1 MKKTILATVIASAS
15 FGVLATDLGVP
26 TIEPIEVPL
35 AEKVEMANQA
45 FEKLGVNASLEI
57 DKNGQVHYTF
67 NNATTGEQRTVTLS
81 NMSEDQIQTVKDA
94 TKQGVKDSLVGID
107 PQDPELGVDPIE
119 DFIPVEPI
127 QPIAGNPDAIREYA
141 TEAGKSKLDNF
152 KKNATDSEKANAMAT
167 VAENNGY
174 DFNAYENANGDVVLT
189 LTDKE
194 TGEQVGFTEEQFKEH
209 MTAKQAERAAERKVE
224 DEMPIGGEHGTK
236 VRNAVEKL
244 AESGQNLKESGENLR
259 QSGVVAAATLEELEA
274 GQMFLFNEVDRLD
287 SKIDGVAAMN
297 QAALAARPYLSS
309 DQTSSFGVGVGG
321 AGSEGAVAL
330 GYAHRI
336 NANWT
341 ANANVAYNTGDS
353 AEASYGAGVSYAW

>member
-15 FGVLATDLGVP
+15 FGAIADIDAPVP
-26 TIEPIEVPL
+26 VPEPSPIETPLPIDDVIVKPIIPEDVVISPIEPEMPIDDDIVPIPTPVL
-35 AEKVEMANQA
+35 PEP
-45 FEKLGVNASLEI
+45 GIPTTPI
-57 DKNGQVHYTF
+57 DQP
-67 NNATTGEQRTVTLS
+67 
-81 NMSEDQIQTVKDA
+81 I
-94 TKQGVKDSLVGID
+94 
-107 PQDPELGVDPIE
+107 VDPIDVIIE
-119 DFIPVEPI
+119 PVKPI
-127 QPIAGNPDAIREYA
+127 GDDPEAIRDFG
-141 TEAGKSKLDNF
+141 EAKVKAWKSDL
-152 KKNATDSEKANAMAT
+152 TDQEKRLAVTKVANEQGFLFGT
-167 VAENNGY
+167 
-174 DFNAYENANGDVVLT
+174 YENAQGETIIT
-189 LTDKE
+189 LTHKE

-209 MTAKQAERAAERKVE
+209 MLAKQAERAGERQLE
-224 DEMPIGGEHGTK
+224 DEQPIGGEHGTK